1 MNVFIINSADT
12 YEHRVDLLYSYF
24 KKQGNH
30 VTVLASDFRHI
41 AKERRMELKEGYKFF
56 TAEPY
61 YRNLSMQRI
70 MSYKHLSED
79 IFRYVGEHIQEVDL
93 LWVLVPPNSFV
104 KDAAKIK
111 KQYPR
116 IQLVLDIIDM
126 WPETLPVGNLKDC
139 YPIKF
144 WGHLRNEYINCADL
158 VVTECALYQEKLK
171 KYVPNSK
178 MHTLYLARDIHEF
191 NSSPNLPKD
200 KIALCYLGSI
210 NNIIDIDTIGHVI
223 EVFSKTQPVVLH
235 IIGDGEKKNELIA
248 CAKKYGAD
256 VIDHGLIYQ
265 ADDKQDIFNQCHY
278 GLNIYKSSVYIGL
291 TMKSMDY
298 FEAGL
303 PIINNIQ
310 GDSYQFVE
318 KYKLGLNLP
327 VKQFTYDPNQ
337 RQNARLFFEDFL
349 SSPVFMK
356 SVDKILDQ
364 NKKDDLTVSIALAAY
379 NGEKYIEEQI
389 MSITCQLHEED
400 ELIVSYN
407 PSIDHTL
414 EILQKLAKTITQ
426 LKIYQCKERGV
437 MSNFENAIKH
447 CQNELIFLSDQ
458 DDVWHPDK
466 IERMKRYFQ
475 GNQDLG
481 GVVHEA
487 IIVDENLQ
495 PVEYGKKELDHTQY
509 LSPKQILY
517 KNYVQGSCLVF
528 RKELVAH
535 ILPFPKSI
543 PMHDSW
549 IGMII
554 AHYSKLLYV
563 KEKLIDYRQH
573 EHNVTSR
580 THQRIK
586 KMSKDRMTL
595 FYEYEKRIRK
605 TGA

>member
-24 KKQGNH
+24 KEKGNH

-41 AKERRMELKEGYKFF
+41 AKKRRMEPKEGYKFF

-70 MSYKHLSED
+70 MSYKYLSED
-79 IFRYVGEHIQEVDL
+79 IFRYVNEHIQEVDL

-104 KDAAKIK
+104 KDAGKIK

-116 IQLVLDIIDM
+116 IQLVFDIIDM

-144 WGHLRNEYINCADL
+144 WGRLRDEYVNCADL

-171 KYVPNSK
+171 RYVAISK

-191 NSSPNLPKD
+191 KSSPNVPKD

-210 NNIIDIDTIGHVI
+210 NNIIDIDAIGHVI
-223 EVFSKTQPVVLH
+223 EDFSKSQPVILH
-235 IIGDGEKKNELIA
+235 IIGDGEKKKELIE

-265 ADDKQDIFNQCHY
+265 SEQKQVIFDQCHY
-278 GLNIYKSSVYIGL
+278 GLNIYKNSVYIGL

-303 PIINNIQ
+303 PIINNIR

-318 KYKLGLNLP
+318 KYQLGLNLP
-327 VKQFTYDPNQ
+327 INQFTYDSNQ
-337 RQNARLFFEDFL
+337 RQNARKFFEDHL
-349 SSPVFMK
+349 STPVFMK
-356 SVDKILDQ
+356 SVNRILNQ
-364 NKKDDLTVSIALAAY
+364 NKKDDFTVSIALAAC

-389 MSITCQLHEED
+389 ISIACQLHEKD
-400 ELIVSYN
+400 EFIVSYN
-407 PSIDHTL
+407 QSSDHTL
-414 EILQKLAKTITQ
+414 DILQRLSNTIPQ
-426 LKIYQCKERGV
+426 LKIYQCDEKGV
-437 MSNFENAIKH
+437 IPNFENAIKH
-447 CQNELIFLSDQ
+447 CHNELIFLSDQ
-458 DDVWHPDK
+458 DDVWHHDK
-466 IERMKRYFQ
+466 IERMKNYFQ

-481 GVVHEA
+481 GVVHEPV
-487 IIVDENLQ
+487 IVDENLQ
-495 PVEYGKKELDHTQY
+495 PVEYGKKELDQTQY
-509 LSPKQILY
+509 LSPIQILY

-528 RKELVAH
+528 KRELVAYM
-535 ILPFPKSI
+535 LPFPKSI

-549 IGMII
+549 MGMII
-554 AHYSKLLYV
+554 AHYAKLLYV

-580 THQRIK
+580 THQGIK
-586 KMSKDRMTL
+586 KMAKDRMTL
-595 FYEYEKRIRK
+595 FYEYERRIRK
-605 TGA
+605 AGQ

>member
-12 YEHRVDLLYSYF
+12 YEHRVDLLYNYF

-41 AKERRMELKEGYKFF
+41 AKERRMEPKEGYKFF

-93 LWVLVPPNSFV
+93 LWVLVPPNSFA

-111 KQYPR
+111 KQYLR

-144 WGHLRNEYINCADL
+144 WGRLRNEYINCADL

-210 NNIIDIDTIGHVI
+210 NNIIDIDTIGRII

-265 ADDKQDIFNQCHY
+265 PDEKQVIFDQCHY

-337 RQNARLFFEDFL
+337 RKNARQFFEDFL

-414 EILQKLAKTITQ
+414 EILQKLAKTIPQ
-426 LKIYQCKERGV
+426 LKIYQFKE
-437 MSNFENAIKH
+437 
-447 CQNELIFLSDQ
+447 
-458 DDVWHPDK
+458 
-466 IERMKRYFQ
+466 
-475 GNQDLG
+475 
-481 GVVHEA
+481 
-487 IIVDENLQ
+487 
-495 PVEYGKKELDHTQY
+495 
-509 LSPKQILY
+509 
-517 KNYVQGSCLVF
+517 
-528 RKELVAH
+528 
-535 ILPFPKSI
+535 
-543 PMHDSW
+543 
-549 IGMII
+549 
-554 AHYSKLLYV
+554 
-563 KEKLIDYRQH
+563 
-573 EHNVTSR
+573 
-580 THQRIK
+580 
-586 KMSKDRMTL
+586 
-595 FYEYEKRIRK
+595 
-605 TGA
+605 